1 MIMKSKSIELGFSF
15 GFSNFGKHN
24 SFSVPVK
31 MIIYTLIKNGIFKTG
46 IYKTKVSSSRKSKT
60 KVTA

>member
-15 GFSNFGKHN
+15 GFSNLESI

-31 MIIYTLIKNGIFKTG
+31 MIIYTLSKNGIFKTG
-46 IYKTKVSSSRKSKT
+46 TYKTKVSSSRKYKT